1 MRNIKKKKQKEL
13 SDIEIVNLLKEDID
27 MYGVLIERYEK
38 QLMVYVRR
46 ILFVSVEDAEDILQ
60 EIFIKVY
67 RNINSYDPKYK
78 FSSWIYR
85 IAHNEAI
92 SYLRSK
98 KRKQISKNISGGEDD
113 IFEKIPSDIDIEGEY
128 LKKDSLKVITKGL
141 KKLDSKYREVLILR
155 FFEEKEYNEISEIL
169 HIPSGTVA
177 SLINRGKEKLKILIE
192 EDGGNI

>member
-1 MRNIKKKKQKEL
+1 MKSIKKKKQKDL

-27 MYGVLIERYEK
+27 MYSVLIERYEK

-85 IAHNEAI
+85 IAHNEGV

-98 KRKQISKNISGGEDD
+98 KRKQISKNVSGGEDD

-128 LKKDSLKVITKGL
+128 IKKDSQKTLAKAL

-192 EDGGNI
+192 EDGRNI

>member
-1 MRNIKKKKQKEL
+1 MRNIKKKTKEDL

-27 MYGVLIERYEK
+27 MYAVLIERYEK

-67 RNINSYDPKYK
+67 RNINSYNPKYK

-85 IAHNEAI
+85 IAHNEAV

-98 KRKQISKNISGGEDD
+98 KRKQLSKNVSSVEDD
-113 IFEKIPSDIDIEGEY
+113 IFDKIPSDIDIEGEY
-128 LKKDSLKVITKGL
+128 IKKDSIKTVAQALKN
-141 KKLDSKYREVLILR
+141 LDSKYREVLILR

-177 SLINRGKEKLKILIE
+177 SLINRGKEKLKILME
-192 EDGGNI
+192 KDGRNI

>member
-1 MRNIKKKKQKEL
+1 MRKIKKKKEMEL

-27 MYGVLIERYEK
+27 MYAVLIERYEK
-38 QLMVYVRR
+38 QLMIYVRR

-67 RNINSYDPKYK
+67 RNINSYDPKYN

-85 IAHNEAI
+85 IAHNEAV

-128 LKKDSLKVITKGL
+128 IKKDSQKVLTKAL

-177 SLINRGKEKLKILIE
+177 SLINRGKERLKILIE
-192 EDGGNI
+192 EDGRNI

>member
-1 MRNIKKKKQKEL
+1 MRNIKKKKQEDL
-13 SDIEIVNLLKEDID
+13 SDIEIVNLLKEDLD
-27 MYGVLIERYEK
+27 MYAVLIERYEK

-67 RNINSYDPKYK
+67 RNINSYDPKYN

-85 IAHNEAI
+85 IAHNEAV

-113 IFEKIPSDIDIEGEY
+113 IFDKIPSDIDLEGEY
-128 LKKDSLKVITKGL
+128 IKKDSQKILTKAL

-192 EDGGNI
+192 EDGRNI